1 MQQLKAKLL
10 AQLAEAIDQ
19 LFLQTVEL
27 VAARRQLAGVEL
39 IFQPDP
45 LEEGRFIQRG
55 RGVGIVLQQ
64 LRFADAI
71 PRPGRDVS
79 RATAGWFSTT
89 DVQNPVCL
97 GMRNLVISSS
107 LAITFSTTWRHI

>member
-71 PRPGRDVS
+71 PCRRDVS

-89 DVQNPVCL
+89 GAQNPVC
-97 GMRNLVISSS
+97 V
-107 LAITFSTTWRHI
+107 